1 MREGGVL
8 VIIGCLL
15 GMFGGFA
22 ISKALTA
29 ISNLL
34 GPSFTAGAHD
44 PRLLIGAPVLLA
56 ALAMLACFVPARR
69 STKIDPLVALREE

>member
-1 MREGGVL
+1 MLFGGVL
-8 VIIGCLL
+8 VIIGCML

-22 ISKALTA
+22 IAKTLTSF
-29 ISNLL
+29 SNML

-56 ALAMLACFVPARR
+56 VLAMLACYVPPRR